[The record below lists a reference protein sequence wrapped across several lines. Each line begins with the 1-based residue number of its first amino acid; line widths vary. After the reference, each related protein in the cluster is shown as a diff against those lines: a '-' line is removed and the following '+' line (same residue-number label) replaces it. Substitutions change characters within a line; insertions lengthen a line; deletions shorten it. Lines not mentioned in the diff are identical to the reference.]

1 MSKEALY
8 RNWILPLVLCMG
20 CHPHTRVNPAQHM
33 IRKET
38 QEPMWL
44 QTIYKIL
51 FQHYKEASNTKRE
64 NGRMRMRACQG
75 SNTHDWPS
83 TLQ

>member
-1 MSKEALY
+1 MINMEA
-8 RNWILPLVLCMG
+8 IVLCMG

-51 FQHYKEASNTKRE
+51 FQHNKEASNTRRE
-64 NGRMRMRACQG
+64 NEE
-75 SNTHDWPS
+75 
-83 TLQ
+83 